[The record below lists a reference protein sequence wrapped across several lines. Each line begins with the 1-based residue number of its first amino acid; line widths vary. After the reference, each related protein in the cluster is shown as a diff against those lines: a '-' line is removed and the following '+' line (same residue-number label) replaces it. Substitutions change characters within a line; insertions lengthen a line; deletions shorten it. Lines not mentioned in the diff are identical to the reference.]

1 MALERIGG
9 YLNGYD
15 AYNIPKAT
23 DDLKIGAPSQE
34 SLRKAQEETAKAA
47 PQEENKE
54 AEKPGLDL
62 TVKEVPARENA
73 SIENIAISFGQ
84 YDISSMNLFEEKGLA
99 SEDMKQAISGMQRDK
114 ILHEYQYFVGGKD
127 LEGKQRNIIAGTEDG
142 LVIKL

>member
-1 MALERIGG
+1 MALDRIHG

-15 AYNIPKAT
+15 AYNIPKAS
-23 DDLKIGAPSQE
+23 DEIKIGQS
-34 SLRKAQEETAKAA
+34 AA
-47 PQEENKE
+47 PQQGAEALKKQEVPENKE
-54 AEKPGLDL
+54 EKKGLDL
-62 TVKEVPARENA
+62 TVTEVPSRENA

-84 YDISSMNLFEEKGLA
+84 YDASSIDLFGERGLA

-127 LEGKQRNIIAGTEDG
+127 LAGKESNIIAGTEDG

>member
-1 MALERIGG
+1 MALDRING

-15 AYNIPKAT
+15 AYNIPKAS
-23 DDLKIGAPSQE
+23 DEIKIGQSASPQQGAEALKKQE
-34 SLRKAQEETAKAA
+34 V
-47 PQEENKE
+47 PENKE
-54 AEKPGLDL
+54 EKKGLDL
-62 TVKEVPARENA
+62 TVTEVPSRENA

-84 YDISSMNLFEEKGLA
+84 YDASSIDLFGERGLA

-127 LEGKQRNIIAGTEDG
+127 LAGKESNIIAGTEDG